1 MDGTRDN
8 PDEQGAPAA
17 APVAA
22 NAELRPAH
30 VAVPSRI
37 RARAGRLARRT
48 WAAARQATRRARST
62 LRRQPPV
69 AVPTLAPPTT
79 VEASG
84 RRSSWSRLRRWGAG
98 GVFVLIV
105 VGTTVGL
112 VALALSQERPSWWI
126 SVNPNDPAVREI
138 AERLENAVVTHL
150 TQARA
155 AGDDGD
161 PDAPW
166 TVRISAEHVN
176 AWLNARLPKW
186 MENRED
192 VNFEWPESLQ
202 ELQIDFQDGLI
213 HVGAKVSAAKRVEP
227 DTRSG
232 NYFSA
237 AIAPQFKPDG
247 SLWMPARWVALGKLR
262 VPASWM
268 LSEPDEV
275 AAADRV
281 PDEIADLAETKQVLS
296 AFAGRQAA
304 MTNPTIK
311 LGDGRRV
318 RILAMTAAD
327 GKLAITC
334 QTILREPS
342 RVDASSPAAGSPPG
356 E

>member
-8 PDEQGAPAA
+8 PEELGTPAA
-17 APVAA
+17 AGVEPRSGRIAG
-22 NAELRPAH
+22 
-30 VAVPSRI
+30 PSRF

-48 WAAARQATRRARST
+48 WAVARQATRRARST
-62 LRRQPPV
+62 LRREPHL
-69 AVPTLAPPTT
+69 AASTLTPPTT
-79 VEASG
+79 VEAGG
-84 RRSSWSRLRRWGAG
+84 RRPAWSRLRRWGAG
-98 GVFVLIV
+98 GLFVLIV
-105 VGTTVGL
+105 VGTTIGL
-112 VALALSQERPSWWI
+112 IALALSQEKPSWWDTL
-126 SVNPNDPAVREI
+126 NANDPAVIEV
-138 AERLENAVVTHL
+138 AERLENAVATIL
-150 TQARA
+150 TQARPSSEEGDA
-155 AGDDGD
+155 AK
-161 PDAPW
+161 PW
-166 TVRISAEHVN
+166 TVRIAAADIN
-176 AWLNARLPKW
+176 AWLNARLPTW
-186 MENRED
+186 MESRED
-192 VNFEWPESLQ
+192 VEFRWPDSLQ
-202 ELQIDFQDGLI
+202 ELRIDFQDGLI

-237 AIAPQFKPDG
+237 AIAPQFKGDG
-247 SLWMPARWVALGKLR
+247 SLWMPARWVALGRLR

-268 LSEPDEV
+268 LSEPEEV

-342 RVDASSPAAGSPPG
+342 RADASAPTVGSPLG